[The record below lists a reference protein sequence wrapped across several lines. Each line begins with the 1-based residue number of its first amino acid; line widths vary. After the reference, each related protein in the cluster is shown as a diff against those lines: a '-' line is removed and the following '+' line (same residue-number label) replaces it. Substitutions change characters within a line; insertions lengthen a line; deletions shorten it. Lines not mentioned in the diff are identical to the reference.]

1 MGGFVAYSGPRE
13 SQARPVAQAT
23 IWRAL
28 AHRVFFWLWIAA
40 LVSNIG
46 TWMQNVGAAW
56 LMTSLSP
63 SPLLVALIQTASSLP
78 ILLLALPAGALAD
91 IVDRRRLLIVSQAL
105 MLAAAGALS
114 WLTIYHLTTPI
125 LLLVLTFALGLGSA
139 LNAPAWQAM
148 TPELVPHEDLTA
160 AIALGGIN
168 YNAARAVGPALG
180 GIVVAWAGAGATFAL
195 NAASFLA
202 VIAVLYQ
209 WERVPHPRLLPAER
223 MLGAMRAGL
232 RYVRHAAALRATLVR
247 TAAFTLGGSAVWAVL
262 PLVARFE
269 LKLQASGYGLLL
281 ACFGTGAILGGACVP
296 RLTQIVSRNT
306 LSGITSAMFA
316 LAMLALS
323 RTSSVA
329 TAGVIM
335 ALGGAAWTM
344 TMSLLNVAAQLSVPA
359 WVQGRALS
367 CYQIVLQGAMAG
379 GSALWGFAAG
389 ALGVRDAL
397 LLSAIAIVLG
407 MLAMVRFKLIGE
419 HDLALD
425 PAPHWTLPELS
436 DKLDPDS
443 GPVLVTVEYLIDPAR
458 APEFTRAMQSLRP
471 IRLRDGAIFW
481 GLFFDPSRPGRFVE
495 YFVVES
501 WLEHLRQ
508 HQRAVMADLEVE
520 QLAKSFHLGPSDPIV
535 SHQISAEAINEL
547 NLAFFTTPATPESP
561 DRPPRGFRPGRPR

>member
-1 MGGFVAYSGPRE
+1 MSGFVAYGGPRPAE
-13 SQARPVAQAT
+13 PTPAARPS
-23 IWRAL
+23 IWHAL
-28 AHRVFFWLWIAA
+28 SHRVFLWLSIAA

-63 SPLLVALIQTASSLP
+63 SPLMVALIQTASSLP

-91 IVDRRRLLIVSQAL
+91 IVDRRKVLIVSQTL

-114 WLTIYHLTTPI
+114 WLTIYHLTTPTS
-125 LLLVLTFALGLGSA
+125 LLVLTFALGLGSA

-148 TPELVPHEDLTA
+148 IPELVPREDLTA

-180 GIVVAWAGAGATFAL
+180 GLVVAWAGAGATFAL

-202 VIAVLYQ
+202 VIGVLYR
-209 WERVPHPRLLPAER
+209 WERVPHASVLPAER
-223 MLGAMRAGL
+223 MLGAIRAGL
-232 RYVRHAAALRATLVR
+232 RYVRHAGALRATLVR

-335 ALGGAAWTM
+335 AIGGAAWTM

-425 PAPHWTLPELS
+425 PAPHWTMPELS
-436 DKLDPDS
+436 DKLHPDS
-443 GPVLVTVEYLIDPAR
+443 GPLLVTMEYLIDPAR

-481 GLFFDPSRPGRFVE
+481 GLFFDPSRPGRFIE

-508 HQRAVMADLEVE
+508 HQRAVIADLEVE
-520 QLAKSFHLGPSDPIV
+520 QRAKSFHLGPAQPVV

-547 NLAFFTTPATPESP
+547 NLPFFTNPAESLRSP
-561 DRPPRGFRPGRPR
+561 D

>member
-1 MGGFVAYSGPRE
+1 MSGFVAYGGPRPAE
-13 SQARPVAQAT
+13 PAPTARPS
-23 IWRAL
+23 IWHAL
-28 AHRVFFWLWIAA
+28 SHRVFLWLSIAA

-63 SPLLVALIQTASSLP
+63 SPLMVALIQTASSLP

-91 IVDRRRLLIVSQAL
+91 IVDRRKVLIVSQAL

-114 WLTIYHLTTPI
+114 WLTIYHLTTPTS
-125 LLLVLTFALGLGSA
+125 LLVLTFALGLGSA

-148 TPELVPHEDLTA
+148 IPELVPREDLTA
-160 AIALGGIN
+160 AIALGGVN

-180 GIVVAWAGAGATFAL
+180 GLVVAWAGAGATFAL

-202 VIAVLYQ
+202 VIAVLYR
-209 WERVPHPRLLPAER
+209 WERVPHSSVLPAER

-232 RYVRHAAALRATLVR
+232 RYVRHAGALRATLIR
-247 TAAFTLGGSAVWAVL
+247 TAAFTFGGSAVWAVL

-281 ACFGTGAILGGACVP
+281 ACFGTGAILGGACIP

-306 LSGITSAMFA
+306 LSGITSAVFA

-335 ALGGAAWTM
+335 AIGGAAWTM

-397 LLSAIAIVLG
+397 LLSAIAIVIG
-407 MLAMVRFKLIGE
+407 MLAMVRFSLIGE

-425 PAPHWTLPELS
+425 PAPHWTMPELS
-436 DKLDPDS
+436 DKLHPDS
-443 GPVLVTVEYLIDPAR
+443 GPLLVTIEYLIDPAR

-481 GLFFDPSRPGRFVE
+481 GLFFDPSRPGRFIE

-508 HQRAVMADLEVE
+508 HERAVMADLEVE
-520 QLAKSFHLGPSDPIV
+520 QLAKSFHLGASPPLV
-535 SHQISAEAINEL
+535 SHQISAEAINERQL
-547 NLAFFTTPATPESP
+547 VRTK
-561 DRPPRGFRPGRPR
+561 

>member
-1 MGGFVAYSGPRE
+1 
-13 SQARPVAQAT
+13 
-23 IWRAL
+23 
-28 AHRVFFWLWIAA
+28 
-40 LVSNIG
+40 
-46 TWMQNVGAAW
+46 
-56 LMTSLSP
+56 
-63 SPLLVALIQTASSLP
+63 
-78 ILLLALPAGALAD
+78 
-91 IVDRRRLLIVSQAL
+91 
-105 MLAAAGALS
+105 
-114 WLTIYHLTTPI
+114 
-125 LLLVLTFALGLGSA
+125 
-139 LNAPAWQAM
+139 
-148 TPELVPHEDLTA
+148 
-160 AIALGGIN
+160 
-168 YNAARAVGPALG
+168 
-180 GIVVAWAGAGATFAL
+180 
-195 NAASFLA
+195 
-202 VIAVLYQ
+202 
-209 WERVPHPRLLPAER
+209 
-223 MLGAMRAGL
+223 
-232 RYVRHAAALRATLVR
+232 
-247 TAAFTLGGSAVWAVL
+247 VL

-269 LKLQASGYGLLL
+269 LKLEASGYGLLL

-407 MLAMVRFKLIGE
+407 MLAMVRFKLIGQ

-481 GLFFDPSRPGRFVE
+481 GLFFDPSMPGRFVE

-508 HQRAVMADLEVE
+508 HQRAVMADLQVE
-520 QLAKSFHLGPSDPIV
+520 QLAK
-535 SHQISAEAINEL
+535 
-547 NLAFFTTPATPESP
+547 
-561 DRPPRGFRPGRPR
+561 

>member
-1 MGGFVAYSGPRE
+1 MSGFVAYGGPRPA
-13 SQARPVAQAT
+13 QPAPGPRPS
-23 IWRAL
+23 IWHAL
-28 AHRVFFWLWIAA
+28 SHRVFLWLSIAA

-63 SPLLVALIQTASSLP
+63 SPLMVALIQTASSLP

-91 IVDRRRLLIVSQAL
+91 IVDRRKVLIVSQAL

-114 WLTIYHLTTPI
+114 WLTIYHLTTPTS
-125 LLLVLTFALGLGSA
+125 LLVLTFALGLGSA

-148 TPELVPHEDLTA
+148 IPELVPREDLTA

-180 GIVVAWAGAGATFAL
+180 GLVVAWAGAGATFAL

-202 VIAVLYQ
+202 VIAVLYR
-209 WERVPHPRLLPAER
+209 WERVPHSSVLPAER

-436 DKLDPDS
+436 DKLNPDS

-508 HQRAVMADLEVE
+508 HQRAVMADLEIE

-547 NLAFFTTPATPESP
+547 NLGFFTNPATPESIDH
-561 DRPPRGFRPGRPR
+561 DRPLPPN